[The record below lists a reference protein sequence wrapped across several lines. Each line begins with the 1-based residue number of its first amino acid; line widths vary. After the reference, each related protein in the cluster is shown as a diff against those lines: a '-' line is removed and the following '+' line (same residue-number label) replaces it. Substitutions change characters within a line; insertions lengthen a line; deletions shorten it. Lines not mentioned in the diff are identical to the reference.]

1 MRHLCESTGGNIF
14 SWGGLP
20 MGIACYNSV
29 GLFTDLVICALQRV
43 KTKDKSSNLHLDQP
57 LVFLVYYYS
66 DSRWLLQVKCDFN
79 LIFFQT
85 SIKVTKKVR

>member
-1 MRHLCESTGGNIF
+1 
-14 SWGGLP
+14 

-66 DSRWLLQVKCDFN
+66 DSR
-79 LIFFQT
+79 
-85 SIKVTKKVR
+85 